1 MPVSAHFD
9 HPPFKIMNLA
19 AGTRRGPY
27 EIVSPLGVGGM
38 GEVYRA
44 RDTRLGRDV
53 ALKVL
58 PASFADDKTRLSR
71 FRQEACAA
79 SALNHPNILA
89 IYDVGT
95 DDSSPYVVS
104 ELLEGETLRQR
115 MGGAALPQRKA
126 IDYSQQLAQGLA
138 AAHEK
143 GIVHRDLK
151 PENLFITKDG
161 RVKILDFGLA
171 KFTQTESGQIQTDVP
186 TRRIDTDPG
195 TVIGTVGYMSP
206 EQVRGQVVD
215 HRSDIFAFG
224 AILYEMLSGKRAFH
238 GGSAAETMSAI
249 LKEDPPDLSATNRT
263 VAPAL
268 ERVLHHCLEKNPEE
282 RFQSVRDLAFDL
294 QSLSGTSSQVLST
307 SPSATRFWHRRWERV
322 AWVTLSGI
330 LLLAGLA
337 STILYLRRGSP
348 AEVHA
353 MRFLIFPPDQS
364 NILGTALIS
373 PDGQRLVM
381 RIADSTGKVALW
393 IRPLNSLAAQMLPG
407 TEGAGSSFWS
417 ADSRSIG
424 FFAEGKLKRI
434 DIAGGAAQTICDS
447 TEGRGGT
454 WNRDG
459 IIIYSAI
466 GADGLFRVSAAG
478 GVPTLITKLDQSRQ
492 ETWHRLPYFLPDGKH
507 YLYAANSARPEY
519 SGVYIGA
526 LDSNETRRLF
536 GSSTNAV
543 YAPPGYLLFVRE
555 TTLMAQRFDATTLQ
569 LSGEPQPLVEQVQVN
584 PIGSSSYSVS
594 DDGVLVC
601 LNGGA
606 RSQLTWFDR
615 NGKLLSLAGAISS
628 HSNISL
634 SPDEK
639 RVAVATWDP
648 QTGTRD
654 IWIIDAARTTSTRF
668 TFNGSEDFLPIW
680 SPDGANILFVS
691 DRSGIGNFFEKP
703 TSGASN
709 EEEILKTDERKWPSD
724 WSKDGQSVA
733 FTSFNPQTKLDL
745 WVLPMFGDRK
755 PISFLQTPFNEDGP
769 RFSPDGHFIAYYSDD
784 AGPYEVYVQP
794 FPASGAKWQI
804 SSGGGMQPRWKR
816 DGKELFY
823 MAPNRKL
830 MAVDVNL
837 GKGTLEAGVPKM
849 LFPTSSLGYV
859 GPRNLYECSGDG
871 QRFLINSLKSDDVSI
886 PVTVVVNWTSD
897 LKR

>member
-1 MPVSAHFD
+1 
-9 HPPFKIMNLA
+9 MNLA
-19 AGTRRGPY
+19 AGSRRGPY
-27 EIVSPLGVGGM
+27 EIVSPLGAGGM

-58 PASFADDKTRLSR
+58 PASFADDKTSLSR

-115 MGGAALPQRKA
+115 MGGVALPQRKA

-161 RVKILDFGLA
+161 RLKILDFGLA
-171 KFTQTESGQIQTDVP
+171 KLAQTGNGQTQTNVP

-195 TVIGTVGYMSP
+195 MVIGTVGYMSP

-249 LKEDPPDLSATNRT
+249 LKEEPPDLSATNRT
-263 VAPAL
+263 VAPSL

-282 RFQSVRDLAFDL
+282 RFQSARDLAFDL
-294 QSLSGTSSQVLST
+294 EALSGTSNQALST
-307 SPSATRFWHRRWERV
+307 SPRATRFWHRHWERV
-322 AWVTLSGI
+322 AWLTLTGI
-330 LLLAGLA
+330 LLMAGLA
-337 STILYLRRGSP
+337 SAILYFRRGSP
-348 AEVHA
+348 VEVHA

-424 FFAEGKLKRI
+424 FFALGKLKRI
-434 DIAGGAAQTICDS
+434 DIAGGSAQTICDS

-459 IIIYSAI
+459 IIIFSAI
-466 GADGLFRVSAAG
+466 GADGLFRVPAAG
-478 GVPTLITKLDQSRQ
+478 GVPTLVTKLDQSRQ
-492 ETWHRLPYFLPDGKH
+492 EAWHRLPYFLPDGKH
-507 YLYAANSARPEY
+507 FLYAANSARPED
-519 SGVYIGA
+519 SGVYVGS
-526 LDSNETRRLF
+526 LDSSETKRLF
-536 GSSTNAV
+536 GTSTNAV

-569 LSGEPQPLVEQVQVN
+569 LSGEPQPLVEQVNVN
-584 PIGSSSYSVS
+584 PIGASSYSVS
-594 DDGVLVC
+594 DDGVLVY
-601 LNGGA
+601 LSGGA
-606 RSQLTWFDR
+606 QSQLTWFDR
-615 NGKLLSLAGAISS
+615 SGKLLSLVGAINYN
-628 HSNISL
+628 SNISL

-648 QTGTRD
+648 QTSTRD
-654 IWIIDAARTTSTRF
+654 IWIIDPARTTSTRF
-668 TFNGSEDFLPIW
+668 SFNGAEDFLPIW
-680 SPDGANILFVS
+680 SPDGGNILFVS
-691 DRSGIGNFFEKP
+691 DRSGFGNLFEKP

-709 EEEILKTDERKWPSD
+709 EEEILKTEERKWPSD
-724 WSKDGQSVA
+724 WSKDGQYVA
-733 FTSFNPQTKLDL
+733 FTSSSPTTRLDL

-755 PISFLQTPFNEDGP
+755 PISFLQTSFNEDGP

-784 AGPYEVYVQP
+784 SGSYEVYVQP

-804 SSGGGMQPRWKR
+804 SSGGGMQPRWRR
-816 DGKELFY
+816 DGKELFF
-823 MAPNRKL
+823 MSPNRRL

-837 GKGTLEAGVPKM
+837 GEGTFEAGVPKM
-849 LFPTSSLGYV
+849 LFQTSSIGYV
-859 GPRNLYECSGDG
+859 GPRNTYECSRDG
-871 QRFLINSLKSDDVSI
+871 QRFLINSLKSDAVSI

>member
-1 MPVSAHFD
+1 
-9 HPPFKIMNLA
+9 MNLA
-19 AGTRRGPY
+19 AGSRRGPY
-27 EIVSPLGVGGM
+27 EIVSPLGAGGM

-44 RDTRLGRDV
+44 RDTRLGREV

-58 PASFADDKTRLSR
+58 PASFADDKTRLNR

-79 SALNHPNILA
+79 GALNHPNILV

-95 DDSSPYVVS
+95 DDSAPYVVS

-115 MGGAALPQRKA
+115 MSGVALPQRKA
-126 IDYSQQLAQGLA
+126 IDYSQQLAHGLA

-161 RVKILDFGLA
+161 RLKILDFGLA
-171 KFTQTESGQIQTDVP
+171 KLALTESGQIQTNVP
-186 TRRIDTDPG
+186 TRRVDTDPG
-195 TVIGTVGYMSP
+195 TVIGTAGYMSP

-238 GGSAAETMSAI
+238 GSSAAETMSAI
-249 LKEDPPDLSATNRT
+249 LKEDPPDLSATNRN
-263 VAPAL
+263 VSPSL
-268 ERVLHHCLEKNPEE
+268 ERILHHCLEKNPEE
-282 RFQSVRDLAFDL
+282 RFQSARDLAFDL
-294 QSLSGTSSQVLST
+294 QSLSGTSSQLLSSSQPT
-307 SPSATRFWHRRWERV
+307 PRFWHKRWERV
-322 AWVTLSGI
+322 AWLALTGI
-330 LLLAGLA
+330 LLLAALA
-337 STILYLRRGSP
+337 STILYFRRGST

-353 MRFLIFPPDQS
+353 MQFQIFPPEQS
-364 NILGTALIS
+364 TFLGTALIS
-373 PDGQRLVM
+373 PDGQRIVM

-393 IRPLNSLAAQMLPG
+393 IRPLNALAAQMLPG

-424 FFAEGKLKRI
+424 FFSAGKLKRI
-434 DIAGGAAQTICDS
+434 DIAGGAPQTICDS

-459 IIIYSAI
+459 IIIFSAV
-466 GADGLFRVSAAG
+466 GADGLFRVSAVG
-478 GVPTLITKLDQSRQ
+478 GVPTLITKLDHSRQ

-507 YLYAANSARPEY
+507 YLYAVNSARPEY
-519 SGVYIGA
+519 SGVYLGT

-536 GSSTNAV
+536 SSTTNAV

-555 TTLMAQRFDATTLQ
+555 ATLMAQRFDATTLQ
-569 LSGEPQPLVEQVQVN
+569 LSGEPQPVVEQVQVN

-601 LNGGA
+601 LNATA

-615 NGKLLSLAGAISS
+615 SGKLLSLVGAIGS
-628 HSNISL
+628 HSNVSL

-639 RVAVATWDP
+639 RVGMATWDP

-654 IWIIDAARTTSTRF
+654 IWIIDAARATSTRF
-668 TFNGSEDFLPIW
+668 TFNGAEDFLPIW

-691 DRSGIGNFFEKP
+691 DRDGISNFFEKP
-703 TSGASN
+703 TNGASN
-709 EEEILKTDERKWPSD
+709 EEEVLKTDERKWLGD
-724 WSKDGQSVA
+724 WSKDGKYVA
-733 FTSFNPQTKLDL
+733 FISFNPQTKLDL
-745 WVLPMFGDRK
+745 WVLPMFGDKK

-784 AGPYEVYVQP
+784 AGPYEIYVQP
-794 FPASGAKWQI
+794 FPATGAKWQI
-804 SSGGGMQPRWKR
+804 SSCGGMQPRWR
-816 DGKELFY
+816 SDVKELFY
-823 MAPNRKL
+823 MAPNRSL

-837 GKGTLEAGVPKM
+837 SNGTLEAGVPKV
-849 LFPTSSLGYV
+849 LFATSSLGYV
-859 GPRNLYECSGDG
+859 GPRNLYACSGDG
-871 QRFLINSLKSDDVSI
+871 QRFLINSIKSDDVSI
-886 PVTVVVNWTSD
+886 PVTVVVNWAAD

>member
-1 MPVSAHFD
+1 
-9 HPPFKIMNLA
+9 MNLV
-19 AGTRRGPY
+19 AGSRHGPY
-27 EIVSPLGVGGM
+27 EIVSPLGAGGM

-44 RDTRLGRDV
+44 RDTRLGREV

-58 PASFADDKTRLSR
+58 PASFADDKTRLTR

-79 SALNHPNILA
+79 GALNHPNILA

-95 DDSSPYVVS
+95 DDSAPYVVS

-115 MGGAALPQRKA
+115 MSGVALPQRKA
-126 IDYSQQLAQGLA
+126 IDYSQQLAHGLA

-161 RVKILDFGLA
+161 RLKILDFGLA
-171 KFTQTESGQIQTDVP
+171 KLTQTDNGQIQTNVP
-186 TRRIDTDPG
+186 TRRVDTDPG
-195 TVIGTVGYMSP
+195 TVIGTAGYMSP

-249 LKEDPPDLSATNRT
+249 LKEDPPDLSATNRN
-263 VAPAL
+263 VSPSL
-268 ERVLHHCLEKNPEE
+268 ERILHHCLEKNPEE
-282 RFQSVRDLAFDL
+282 RFQSARDLAFDL

-307 SPSATRFWHRRWERV
+307 SPRAPRFWSRRWERI
-322 AWVTLSGI
+322 AWLTLTGI

-337 STILYLRRGSP
+337 SAILYLRRGSTV
-348 AEVHA
+348 EVHA
-353 MRFLIFPPDQS
+353 MQFQIFPPEQS
-364 NILGTALIS
+364 SILGTALIS

-424 FFAEGKLKRI
+424 FFALGKLKRI

-459 IIIYSAI
+459 IIIFSAI

-478 GVPTLITKLDQSRQ
+478 GVPTLLTKLDQSRQ

-519 SGVYIGA
+519 SGVYIGT

-536 GSSTNAV
+536 GSTTNAV

-569 LSGEPQPLVEQVQVN
+569 LSGEPQPLVEQLNVN
-584 PIGSSSYSVS
+584 PIGASSYSVS
-594 DDGVLVC
+594 DDGVLVY
-601 LNGGA
+601 LSGGA
-606 RSQLTWFDR
+606 QSQLTWFDR
-615 NGKLLSLAGAISS
+615 SGKLLSLVGAINYN
-628 HSNISL
+628 SNISL

-648 QTGTRD
+648 QTSNRD
-654 IWIIDAARTTSTRF
+654 IWIIDPARTTSTRF
-668 TFNGSEDFLPIW
+668 SFNEAEDFLPIW
-680 SPDGANILFVS
+680 SPDGGNIIFVS
-691 DRSGIGNFFEKP
+691 DRSGFGNLFRKA
-703 TSGASN
+703 TSGATN

-724 WSKDGQSVA
+724 WSKDGQYVA
-733 FTSFNPQTKLDL
+733 FTSSSPTTRLDL

-755 PISFLQTPFNEDGP
+755 PISFLQTSFNEDGP

-784 AGPYEVYVQP
+784 SGSYEVYVQP

-804 SSGGGMQPRWKR
+804 SSGGGMQPRWRR
-816 DGKELFY
+816 DGKELFF

-849 LFPTSSLGYV
+849 LFSTSSLGYV
-859 GPRNLYECSGDG
+859 GPRNLYECSSDG